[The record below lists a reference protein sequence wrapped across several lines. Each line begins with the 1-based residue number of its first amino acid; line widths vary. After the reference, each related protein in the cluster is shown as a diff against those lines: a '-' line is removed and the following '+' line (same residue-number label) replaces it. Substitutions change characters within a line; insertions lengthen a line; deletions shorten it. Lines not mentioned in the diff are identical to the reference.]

1 MVPQNLFCEV
11 LQVLTEARHGISL
24 FVPTQPDA
32 CVSMSVFRWS
42 RAFNLT
48 SGPIQC
54 VRLWK
59 IKFFTHYF
67 FIRSTMHQ
75 IFSKQFQGLIVQ

>member
-1 MVPQNLFCEV
+1 MVPQDLFCEV
-11 LQVLTEARHGISL
+11 LQALTEARYGISL

-48 SGPIQC
+48 SGLIQC
-54 VRLWK
+54 VRLRK
-59 IKFFTHYF
+59 IKFFTHHF
-67 FIRSTMHQ
+67 FIWSTTHQ
-75 IFSKQFQGLIVQ
+75 TFSKQFQGLVVQ